1 MLLGTAVLFASEA
14 REGAAQA
21 GSRAPALWLFAQ
33 AGDAEACPPEG
44 CQEQP
49 QPGAE
54 PSGAEQQEEIEDAQ
68 EDAEVEQ
75 QEEIEDA
82 REDAEVEQQEPAV
95 EGQPGQPASGQ
106 QQQLEGIQQ
115 PQQPAIVEPGQP
127 QQPAIAEP
135 VQPQQPAIVE
145 PGQPQQPAAVEPGQP
160 QQPAIAEPGQPQQPA
175 IVEPDQPQQ
184 PAAVEEGQP
193 QQPATVEEGQPQQPA
208 IVEPGQPQ
216 QPATV
221 EPVQPQQP
229 RREQED
235 VLQQLRQQFESGPQQ
250 QRQEGENRRREP
262 SGGGGRE
269 AEPIPVPVPEQ
280 ARDTTVEEQLER
292 QGDREEAENVRD
304 MREELIRQL
313 LQAIV
318 PPQAQPPAGPQRFDR
333 RGDGE
338 RFGAARPGGQPPR
351 GFDGRGRNGFYA
363 RDEAQGDVVDQRA
376 GRVIFEL
383 GGGQLYV
390 RPVVPDEGGRL
401 LYGARD
407 VDVQQLPGGRTR
419 SVVHARDGGQI
430 ITVRN
435 RYGDILRRIKV
446 LPGGREIVLI
456 DNRPDF
462 DDSRRGPPILRNVP
476 PPRVA
481 IPQRRYIME
490 LGLASR
496 ADIRW
501 ALLAPPVAPLP
512 RQFTLNEVLRNQQV
526 RAYSPRIDLDTI
538 TFDFGSATIGT
549 DQMPALYE
557 LGYEMEQVIAEN
569 PDEIYLIEGHT
580 DAVGSDYDNLFL
592 SDRRAE
598 AVAVALSQNFHIPPE
613 NLITEGYGEQYLKI
627 PTDGPE
633 RRNRRASVRRL
644 TDLLYHAG
652 SQ

>member
-1 MLLGTAVLFASEA
+1 MLLGTAVLFASQTC
-14 REGAAQA
+14 EGAAQA

-33 AGDAEACPPEG
+33 AEDAEACPPEG
-44 CQEQP
+44 CPEQP
-49 QPGAE
+49 QSGAE

-68 EDAEVEQ
+68 ENAEVEQ
-75 QEEIEDA
+75 P
-82 REDAEVEQQEPAV
+82 EPAV
-95 EGQPGQPASGQ
+95 EGQPGEPASGQ

-115 PQQPAIVEPGQP
+115 PQQPAIVKPGQPQQPATVEPGQP
-127 QQPAIAEP
+127 QQPATAEP
-135 VQPQQPAIVE
+135 V
-145 PGQPQQPAAVEPGQP
+145 QPQQPAAVEPGR
-160 QQPAIAEPGQPQQPA
+160 
-175 IVEPDQPQQ
+175 
-184 PAAVEEGQP
+184 P
-193 QQPATVEEGQPQQPA
+193 QQPAT
-208 IVEPGQPQ
+208 VEPGQPQ

-221 EPVQPQQP
+221 EPGQPQQPATVEPGRPQQP

-235 VLQQLRQQFESGPQQ
+235 VLQQLRQQFESGAQQ
-250 QRQEGENRRREP
+250 QRQEGQNRRRQP

-333 RGDGE
+333 RGNGE
-338 RFGAARPGGQPPR
+338 RFGAARPEGQPPR
-351 GFDGRGRNGFYA
+351 ALDGRGRNGFYA
-363 RDEAQGDVVDQRA
+363 RDESQGDMVDQRA

-476 PPRVA
+476 PPRVT
-481 IPQRRYIME
+481 IPQRRYIMD
-490 LGLASR
+490 LGRASR

-538 TFDFGSATIGT
+538 TFDFGSATIGA

-598 AVAVALSQNFHIPPE
+598 AVAVALSQNFLIPPE